1 MTQQRPSRSAS
12 TDRDWTPS
20 RSAPTVQRTSLPD
33 QIASH
38 LIHQIVEGDLEAGT
52 LLPTEADLA
61 REFSV
66 GKSAV
71 REAIRIVSTKGLVE
85 VVQGSGMRVTPRQ
98 RWNLFDPELV
108 SAFGGSVIS
117 IVNLMELRLALE
129 PSIAAQAAD
138 RATPEQ
144 IAQLRALV
152 EESATH
158 LEDIEGIVRR
168 DMDFHNV
175 LAEAADNPLYAIV
188 LGSVAELQIELRQ
201 RVVMTKLG
209 RDHGIECHTRIVEA
223 LRDRD
228 AERAREQMV
237 TCAWRPRAHSATG
250 RPRHG

>member
-1 MTQQRPSRSAS
+1 MTQRRASRSVVDGR
-12 TDRDWTPS
+12 DR
-20 RSAPTVQRTSLPD
+20 APGRLAPAVQRTSLPE

-38 LIHQIVEGDLEAGT
+38 LIRQIIEGDLAAGT
-52 LLPTEADLA
+52 ALPTEADLV

-71 REAIRIVSTKGLVE
+71 REAVRIVSTKGLVE

-98 RWNLFDPELV
+98 RWNFFDPELV

-117 IVNLMELRLALE
+117 LVHLMEMRLALE

-144 IAQLRALV
+144 IDQLEALV
-152 EESATH
+152 EESAAH
-158 LEDIEGIVRR
+158 LDDTEGIVRR

-175 LAEAADNPLYAIV
+175 LAEAADNPLYSIV
-188 LGSVAELQIELRQ
+188 LGSVAELQIELR
-201 RVVMTKLG
+201 RKVVMTRLG
-209 RDHGIECHTRIVEA
+209 RDHGIHHHSRIVEA

-237 TCAWRPRAHSATG
+237 DHLEEVAEDLRLAVEAP
-250 RPRHG
+250 

>member
-1 MTQQRPSRSAS
+1 MTQQRSSRSVVDDP
-12 TDRDWTPS
+12 DRTPG
-20 RSAPTVQRTSLPD
+20 RLAPAVQRTSLPD
-33 QIASH
+33 QIARH
-38 LIHQIVEGDLEAGT
+38 LIHQIIEGDLAAGT

-71 REAIRIVSTKGLVE
+71 REAVRIVSTKGLVE

-117 IVNLMELRLALE
+117 IIDLMEMRLAIE

-144 IAQLRALV
+144 IDQLQALV
-152 EESATH
+152 EESAAH

-175 LAEAADNPLYAIV
+175 LAEAADNPLYPIV

-201 RVVMTKLG
+201 KVVMTKLG
-209 RDHGIECHTRIVEA
+209 RDHGIHHHLRIVEA
-223 LRDRD
+223 LRDGD

-237 TCAWRPRAHSATG
+237 DHLKEVAEDLRLAVEGP
-250 RPRHG
+250 